1 MTRISELIV
10 SLTKIA
16 PPDLSEEWDNTGLLL
31 GDANR
36 AATKILTCLTLT
48 PDVADEAIKGDYDL
62 IVSHHPILFRPV
74 QQITADDAQ
83 GAMILKLAMSQIAVY
98 SPHTSYDNSSVGIN
112 RQLAEAFGLID
123 IKPLRGH
130 DNSLEAGVG
139 AGRMG
144 SLHIARKFAE
154 IVDATKSLFGIDVVG
169 TVGDPDRVVS
179 KIGIA
184 CGSAAEFLSD
194 AMKLGCDLFVTGEA
208 RFHDCLKARELGIG
222 MLLLGHY
229 ASERGGVEQLAR
241 LIAER
246 HPECEVHA
254 SQVESDPLQY
264 R

>member
-16 PPDLSEEWDNTGLLL
+16 PLDLSEEWDNTGLLL

-36 AATKILTCLTLT
+36 EASKILTCLTLT
-48 PDVADEAIKGDYDL
+48 PDVADEAIGGDYHL

-74 QQITADDAQ
+74 QQLTTDEPQ
-83 GAMILKLAMSQIAVY
+83 GAMILKLAMSRIAVY

-123 IKPLRGH
+123 IKPLRTH
-130 DNSLEAGVG
+130 ESSLEPGIG

-144 SLHIARKFAE
+144 SLPEPGKLAE
-154 IVDATKSLFGIDVVG
+154 IVEAAKSLFGIDVVG
-169 TVGDPDRVVS
+169 TVGDPDRVVA
-179 KIGIA
+179 KVGIA

-194 AMKLGCDLFVTGEA
+194 AVKLGCDLFVTGEA

-222 MLLLGHY
+222 LLLLGHY

-241 LIAER
+241 LIAQR
-246 HPECEVHA
+246 HPECVVHA